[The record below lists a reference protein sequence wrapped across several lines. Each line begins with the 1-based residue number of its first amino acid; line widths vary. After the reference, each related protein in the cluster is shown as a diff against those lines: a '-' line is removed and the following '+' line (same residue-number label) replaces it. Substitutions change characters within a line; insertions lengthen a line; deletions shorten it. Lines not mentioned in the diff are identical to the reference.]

1 MSEAREQIL
10 ARIRSALGDV
20 PAGEEPNGIV
30 VPRHYRR
37 RVSVEPGDLIERF
50 EERLCDYGAQCE
62 RTRSA
67 EVAAA
72 VAAAC
77 SELGV
82 RKLVIAPDL
91 PGDWRPEGVAVR
103 EDHGLSTA
111 ELDEVDGV
119 LSGCAVA
126 IAETGTL
133 VLDGR
138 GASGRRA
145 ITLLPDRHI
154 CVVRADQLVAIVP
167 EAIARVAPSVLEH
180 RSPITFVSGPS
191 ATSDIE
197 LNRVEGVHGPRHLHV
212 LIVCDEEDGSKDC
225 A

>member
-20 PAGEEPNGIV
+20 PSDEQPSGV
-30 VPRHYRR
+30 TVPREYRR
-37 RVSVEPGDLIERF
+37 RVSIEPSDLVARF
-50 EERLCDYGAQCE
+50 EERLRDYGAACD
-62 RTRSA
+62 RTPSA
-67 EVAAA
+67 DLAGA
-72 VAAAC
+72 VAGLCA
-77 SELGV
+77 ELGV
-82 RKLVIAPDL
+82 RSLVIPPDL
-91 PGDWRPEGVAVR
+91 PAGWRPDGVALRV
-103 EDHGLSTA
+103 DHGLSTA

-119 LSGCAVA
+119 LSGCAAA

-133 VLDGR
+133 ALDGL

-145 ITLLPDRHI
+145 ITLVPDHHI
-154 CVVRADQLVAIVP
+154 CVVRVDQVVAIVP
-167 EAIARVAPSVLEH
+167 EGVARIAPSVLEH

-212 LIVCDEEDGSKDC
+212 LIVSDD
-225 A
+225 

>member
-20 PAGEEPNGIV
+20 PSDEQPSGV
-30 VPRHYRR
+30 TVPREYRR
-37 RVSVEPGDLIERF
+37 RVSIEPSDLVARF
-50 EERLCDYGAQCE
+50 EERLRDYGAACD
-62 RTRSA
+62 RTPSA
-67 EVAAA
+67 DLAGA
-72 VAAAC
+72 VAGLCA
-77 SELGV
+77 ELGV
-82 RKLVIAPDL
+82 RSLVIPPDL
-91 PGDWRPEGVAVR
+91 PAGWRPDGVALRV
-103 EDHGLSTA
+103 DHGLSTA

-119 LSGCAVA
+119 LSGCAAA

-133 VLDGR
+133 VLDGL

-145 ITLLPDRHI
+145 ITLVPDHHI
-154 CVVRADQLVAIVP
+154 CVVRVDQVVAIVP
-167 EAIARVAPSVLEH
+167 EGVARIAPSVLEH

-212 LIVCDEEDGSKDC
+212 LIVSDD
-225 A
+225 

>member
-10 ARIRSALGDV
+10 ARIRSALRDV
-20 PAGEEPNGIV
+20 PSDEQPSGVA
-30 VPRHYRR
+30 VPREYRR
-37 RVSVEPGDLIERF
+37 RVSVESPDLVARF
-50 EERLCDYGAQCE
+50 EERLRDYGAACE

-67 EVAAA
+67 DLAGA
-72 VAAAC
+72 VADVCA
-77 SELGV
+77 ELGV
-82 RKLVIAPDL
+82 RSLVIPPDT
-91 PGDWRPEGVAVR
+91 PAGWRPDGVAMR

-119 LSGCAVA
+119 LSGCAAA

-145 ITLLPDRHI
+145 ITLVPDHHI
-154 CVVRADQLVAIVP
+154 CVVRVDQVVAIVP
-167 EAIARVAPSVLEH
+167 EGVARIAPSVLEH

-212 LIVCDEEDGSKDC
+212 LIVSDD
-225 A
+225 

>member
-1 MSEAREQIL
+1 MNEAREQIL
-10 ARIRSALGDV
+10 ERIRGALDDV
-20 PAGEEPNGIV
+20 APDEQPSGVA
-30 VPRHYRR
+30 VPREYRR
-37 RVSVEPGDLIERF
+37 DISIEPSDLLALF
-50 EERLCDYGAQCE
+50 EERLRDYGATCN
-62 RTRSA
+62 RTPSTNLA
-67 EVAAA
+67 GAIAA
-72 VAAAC
+72 VCAQ
-77 SELGV
+77 LGV
-82 RKLVIAPDL
+82 RSLVIPTDL
-91 PGDWRPEGVAVR
+91 PDGWRPAGVALR

-111 ELDEVDGV
+111 ELDDVDGV
-119 LSGCAVA
+119 LSGCAVG

-145 ITLLPDRHI
+145 ITLVPDHHI
-154 CVVRADQLVAIVP
+154 CVVRVDQLVAIVP
-167 EAIARVAPSVLEH
+167 QAIARIAPSVLEH

-212 LIVCDEEDGSKDC
+212 LIVSD

>member
-10 ARIRSALGDV
+10 ARIRRALGDV
-20 PAGEEPNGIV
+20 PSDEPSGV
-30 VPRHYRR
+30 AVPRDYRR
-37 RVSVEPGDLIERF
+37 RVSIEPSDLVERF
-50 EERLCDYGAQCE
+50 EERLRDYGAACD
-62 RTRSA
+62 RALSA
-67 EVAAA
+67 DLAGA
-72 VAAAC
+72 VTNVC
-77 SELGV
+77 SELRV
-82 RKLVIAPDL
+82 RSLVIPPDL
-91 PGDWRPEGVAVR
+91 PAGWRPDEVALR

-111 ELDEVDGV
+111 ELDELDGV

-145 ITLLPDRHI
+145 ITLVPDHHI
-154 CVVRADQLVAIVP
+154 CVVRVDQVVAIVP
-167 EAIARVAPSVLEH
+167 EGIARVAPSVLEH

-212 LIVCDEEDGSKDC
+212 LIVSDD
-225 A
+225 

>member
-1 MSEAREQIL
+1 M
-10 ARIRSALGDV
+10 
-20 PAGEEPNGIV
+20 EPSNLV
-30 VPRHYRR
+30 A
-37 RVSVEPGDLIERF
+37 RF
-50 EERLCDYGAQCE
+50 EERLRDYGATCD
-62 RTRSA
+62 RTVSSDLA
-67 EVAAA
+67 GA
-72 VAAAC
+72 VTGVCA
-77 SELGV
+77 ELGLHS
-82 RKLVIAPDL
+82 LVIPPDL
-91 PGDWRPEGVAVR
+91 PAGWRPDGVALR

-145 ITLLPDRHI
+145 ITLVPDHHI
-154 CVVRADQLVAIVP
+154 CVVTVDQVVAIVP
-167 EAIARVAPSVLEH
+167 EGIVRVAPSVLEH

-212 LIVCDEEDGSKDC
+212 LIVSDD
-225 A
+225 

>member
-20 PAGEEPNGIV
+20 PSDEQPGDVAA
-30 VPRHYRR
+30 PREYRR
-37 RVSVEPGDLIERF
+37 GVAMEPSTLVPRF
-50 EERLCDYGAQCE
+50 EERLRDYGAGCD
-62 RTRSA
+62 RTLSSDLA
-67 EVAAA
+67 DA
-72 VAAAC
+72 VIGVCA
-77 SELGV
+77 ELGL
-82 RKLVIAPDL
+82 RSLVIPPDV
-91 PGDWRPEGVAVR
+91 PAAWRPDGVALR

-145 ITLLPDRHI
+145 ITLVPDHHI
-154 CVVRADQLVAIVP
+154 CVVTVDQVVAIVP
-167 EAIARVAPSVLEH
+167 EGIARVAPSVLEH

-212 LIVCDEEDGSKDC
+212 LIVSDEAEPTDD
-225 A
+225 

>member
-1 MSEAREQIL
+1 MNEAREQIL
-10 ARIRSALGDV
+10 DRIRSALDDV
-20 PAGEEPNGIV
+20 ASDEQPSGVA
-30 VPRHYRR
+30 VPREYRR
-37 RVSVEPGDLIERF
+37 DISIEPLDLLARF
-50 EERLCDYGAQCE
+50 EERLRDYGATCN
-62 RTRSA
+62 RTPLA
-67 EVAAA
+67 NLAAA
-72 VAAAC
+72 IAALCAQ
-77 SELGV
+77 LGV
-82 RKLVIAPDL
+82 RSLVIPMDL
-91 PGDWRPEGVAVR
+91 PTGWRPAGVALR
-103 EDHGLSTA
+103 EDHGLSAA
-111 ELDEVDGV
+111 ELDDVDGV

-145 ITLLPDRHI
+145 ITLVPDHHI
-154 CVVRADQLVAIVP
+154 CVVRVDQLVAIVP
-167 EAIARVAPSVLEH
+167 QAIARVAPSVLEH

-212 LIVCDEEDGSKDC
+212 LIVSD

>member
-20 PAGEEPNGIV
+20 PSDERPSGVA
-30 VPRHYRR
+30 VPREYRR
-37 RVSVEPGDLIERF
+37 RVSIEPSDLVARF
-50 EERLCDYGAQCE
+50 EERLRDYGAACE
-62 RTRSA
+62 RTPSA
-67 EVAAA
+67 DLAGA
-72 VAAAC
+72 VAGVCA
-77 SELGV
+77 ELGV
-82 RKLVIAPDL
+82 RSLVIPPDL
-91 PGDWRPEGVAVR
+91 PAGWRPDGVELR

-119 LSGCAVA
+119 LSGCAAA

-133 VLDGR
+133 VLDGL

-145 ITLLPDRHI
+145 ITLVPDHHI
-154 CVVRADQLVAIVP
+154 CVVRVDQLVAIVP
-167 EAIARVAPSVLEH
+167 EGVARIAPSVLEH

-212 LIVCDEEDGSKDC
+212 LIVLDV
-225 A
+225 